1 MRLRAVILLLC
12 IPIFGCNARWSVD
25 FHDDDLSDWH
35 LPIASHWQRVEE
47 NGNEFLRLATA
58 GPVGDPRRPVQFA
71 LWKPGCVSDFEFDVR
86 ARRAGK
92 SLLVAFGFQDRLH
105 YYYAHI
111 SSDSGNH
118 RVHNGIFKV
127 NGSERYRIGGA
138 GTPPALPSADWHR
151 IKVVRRVESGSI
163 EVFVSGEASP
173 LFSVIDRDYLY
184 GWVGVGSFNETGDF
198 DDFHLSG
205 AASSECRLERIS
217 PLDEN

>member
-1 MRLRAVILLLC
+1 MRQTAIMLLLC
-12 IPIFGCNARWSVD
+12 VSLFGCNARWSVD
-25 FHDDDLSDWH
+25 FRDNDLSDWH

-47 NGNEFLRLATA
+47 DGNGFLRLVTA

-71 LWKPGCVSDFEFDVR
+71 LWKPGCVGDFELDVR

-111 SSDSGNH
+111 SSDPGNH

-138 GTPPALPSADWHR
+138 GATPALPSTDWHR
-151 IKVVRRVESGSI
+151 IKVVRNVEPGSI
-163 EVFVSGEASP
+163 EMFVDGEAAP
-173 LFSVIDRDYLY
+173 RFSVIDRDYVY

-205 AASSECRLERIS
+205 AASGECRPERIS